1 MVKCGLGSAET
12 QQKYY
17 SKKEEKVK
25 NFFRNF

>member
-1 MVKCGLGSAET
+1 MALLDFGSAET
-12 QQKYY
+12 RQKYY